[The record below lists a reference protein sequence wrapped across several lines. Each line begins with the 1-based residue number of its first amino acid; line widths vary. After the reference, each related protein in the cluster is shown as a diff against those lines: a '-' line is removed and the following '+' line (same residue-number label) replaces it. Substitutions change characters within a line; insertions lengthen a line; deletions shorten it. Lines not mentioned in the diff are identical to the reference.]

1 MHGDGRAGDH
11 AAALDPIAAVRAAL
25 RQCAHSGFALHPG
38 TSVRRRH
45 GMPVRLSTRRRA
57 SPPYAH
63 MVGLYD
69 DVYAAFAE
77 ADVPYVIVGGMA
89 VVLSGHVRATV
100 DLDVIVDLNPEPAL
114 RAMQAL
120 QRLGLL
126 PRVPIDPAD
135 FADPTIRDDWIR
147 NKHMQVLSF
156 FDPQHV
162 AREVDVFV
170 AHPIDF
176 DALSAAAVH
185 MDVGGH
191 TVPVASLPHLIDLK
205 RAAGRPRDLEDI
217 KALQVLLEAEHDRGR

>member
-1 MHGDGRAGDH
+1 
-11 AAALDPIAAVRAAL
+11 
-25 RQCAHSGFALHPG
+25 
-38 TSVRRRH
+38 
-45 GMPVRLSTRRRA
+45 
-57 SPPYAH
+57 

>member
-1 MHGDGRAGDH
+1 
-11 AAALDPIAAVRAAL
+11 
-25 RQCAHSGFALHPG
+25 
-38 TSVRRRH
+38 
-45 GMPVRLSTRRRA
+45 
-57 SPPYAH
+57 
-63 MVGLYD
+63 VGLYD

-114 RAMQAL
+114 RAMHAL

-135 FADPTIRDDWIR
+135 FADPAIRDDWIR
-147 NKHMQVLSF
+147 TKHMQVLSF

-176 DALSAAAVH
+176 DVLSAAAVH
-185 MDVGGH
+185 MDVGGL
-191 TVPVASLPHLIDLK
+191 TVPVASLQHLIDLK

-217 KALQVLLEAEHDRGR
+217 KALQVLLEAEHDHGR

>member
-1 MHGDGRAGDH
+1 M
-11 AAALDPIAAVRAAL
+11 
-25 RQCAHSGFALHPG
+25 
-38 TSVRRRH
+38 
-45 GMPVRLSTRRRA
+45 
-57 SPPYAH
+57 
-63 MVGLYD
+63 GLYD

-100 DLDVIVDLNPEPAL
+100 DLDVIVDLNPAPAL

-135 FADPTIRDDWIR
+135 FADPAIRDDWIR
-147 NKHMQVLSF
+147 
-156 FDPQHV
+156 
-162 AREVDVFV
+162 
-170 AHPIDF
+170 
-176 DALSAAAVH
+176 
-185 MDVGGH
+185 
-191 TVPVASLPHLIDLK
+191 TK

>member
-1 MHGDGRAGDH
+1 M
-11 AAALDPIAAVRAAL
+11 
-25 RQCAHSGFALHPG
+25 
-38 TSVRRRH
+38 
-45 GMPVRLSTRRRA
+45 
-57 SPPYAH
+57 
-63 MVGLYD
+63 GLYD

-100 DLDVIVDLNPEPAL
+100 DLDVIVDLRPEPAA

-135 FADPTIRDDWIR
+135 FADADIREVWIR
-147 NKHMQVLSF
+147 TKHMQVLSF
-156 FDPQHV
+156 YDPQHV

-176 DALSAAAVH
+176 ELLSAAAVH
-185 MDVGGH
+185 MDVGGRA
-191 TVPVASLPHLIDLK
+191 VPVASLQHLIELK
-205 RAAGRPRDLEDI
+205 RIAGRPRDLEDI
-217 KALQVLLEAEHDRGR
+217 RALQVLLEREGDRDR